1 MVPDVLITFTGLI
14 IAALITGTCTVMT
27 SLYAARSARRARFSA
42 QQAPAQG
49 QAKPGMLGWAKHR
62 KKFLAALA
70 LVVVLIGVL
79 VFQVFSIFRASAIR
93 GFNEPSRSQEWM
105 AWRIKVHKILSR
117 ESGTEKSLSKDEEQR
132 RRVEEA
138 LIEALKVRKPPAND
152 DSPGAILRLDQAMAD
167 VLMSYECARSLLTI
181 RFGIREN
188 FLGTGLSMP
197 LGMDKYAAAQVHE
210 YLVPNHQDSHDG
222 VWTWKLKP
230 LGSDHRK
237 KVKDILAGESKER
250 VPPTTGDM
258 EQFERQ
264 LKEDILPR
272 IQEKSCKKPP
282 VIRFAKFPSIY
293 YKGTIGRPIARRVFA
308 SNLAEVWDLT
318 LEEAALQSGY
328 NVAGD
333 PKEGELFFMWV
344 YVPDYPSEVVPA
356 TWGEVFKRI
365 PEWLSGKDGKGS

>member
-49 QAKPGMLGWAKHR
+49 QTKLGMLGWAKHR

-117 ESGTEKSLSKDEEQR
+117 ETGTVESLQKDEAQRGSVEQ
-132 RRVEEA
+132 A
-138 LIEALKVRKPPAND
+138 LVKALQVHKPPAAEEKA
-152 DSPGAILRLDQAMAD
+152 SALLRRDQAMAE
-167 VLMSYECARSLLTI
+167 VLLSYDCVRALLEI
-181 RFGIREN
+181 RFGIRKN
-188 FLGTGLSMP
+188 FLGTGLSLP
-197 LGMDKYAAAQVHE
+197 QGMDKYSAAAVHE
-210 YLVPNHQDSHDG
+210 YLVPNNQDSHPF

-230 LGSDHRK
+230 LSLNLRK
-237 KVKDILAGESKER
+237 KVKDLIAGDPKVR
-250 VPPTTGDM
+250 IPPDSGNS
-258 EQFERQ
+258 EQLE
-264 LKEDILPR
+264 EEILPR
-272 IQEKSCKKPP
+272 VHEKHTDTPL
-282 VIRFAKFPSIY
+282 VIRFAKFPKVY
-293 YKGTIGRPIARRVFA
+293 YKGTIGRPIANRVFA

-318 LEEAALQSGY
+318 LEEAARQSGY
-328 NVAGD
+328 NIAG
-333 PKEGELFFMWV
+333 PSREEERFFIWV
-344 YVPDYPSEVVPA
+344 FAPRHYDEVVPA
-356 TWGEVFKRI
+356 TWGEVFEWI
-365 PEWLSGKDGKGS
+365 PHWLDSKEEKGS